1 MKLLKKGCG
10 THMYKVGII
19 GDKDSVMGLL
29 ALGIDIFPAY
39 EADEIKKII
48 KDLAEKEYAIIY
60 ITEKASLLVQE
71 YIARYKDNKMP
82 AIIVIPGIGG
92 SMGLGMNEVRESA
105 KRAIGADILFND

>member
-1 MKLLKKGCG
+1 M
-10 THMYKVGII
+10 
-19 GDKDSVMGLL
+19 
-29 ALGIDIFPAY
+29 
-39 EADEIKKII
+39 
-48 KDLAEKEYAIIY
+48 
-60 ITEKASLLVQE
+60 QE